1 MKLLAPIAAALAL
14 SLSACVT
21 APLGGDTVTVSGEAT
36 YRERIALP
44 PESVMV
50 VRIEDVSRAD
60 AAATV
65 LAEERYTS
73 AGRQVLLP
81 FSVEVPRAAL
91 ENAVRTSAR
100 VRIEGADGQLMW
112 TTDTANPV
120 TAVAGEDRVDLG
132 TLVLV
137 RAAR

>member
-1 MKLLAPIAAALAL
+1 MKILATIAAAFAL

-21 APLGGDTVTVSGEAT
+21 APVADDTVTVSGEAT

-50 VRIEDVSRAD
+50 VRIEDVSLAD
-60 AAATV
+60 TAATV
-65 LAEERYTS
+65 LAEERYVS
-73 AGRQVLLP
+73 AGRQVPLP

-91 ENAVRTSAR
+91 EGAVRTSAR
-100 VRIEGADGQLMW
+100 VRIEGADGELMW
-112 TTDTANPV
+112 ITDTANPV
-120 TAVAGEDRVDLG
+120 TPVPGEDRIDLG

-137 RAAR
+137 RTAG